1 MDRKKLYFAA
11 AGIGMGILA
20 RGVLRKPAG
29 FDLYSKVVMIAGKTD
44 ALSLALARE
53 FAAEG
58 SRLALAGNDSAEL
71 DLARQDL
78 EARRAKVLPAR
89 CDVTNVA
96 QVDGA
101 IEAVI
106 DHYGQI
112 DILVNYARMTGD
124 GMAQLSLEDIENAMQ
139 IMFWGMVYPTR
150 AALPQMLER
159 RAGHIVNII
168 SDASSG
174 SPHLLP
180 LNCAKFAAIGF
191 SEGLRAELMPEGIS
205 VVTIF
210 PPANG
215 ASDPRTARH
224 IVAAALRGE
233 TNGFGITGRT
243 DIPGLLQNLLPQAG
257 ATKERSSRPIVT
269 ALATLGRIAARRYL
283 QA

>member
-44 ALSLALARE
+44 ELSLALARE

-58 SRLALAGNDSAEL
+58 SKLALAGNDSAEL

-78 EARRAKVLPAR
+78 EARRAKLFSAR

-112 DILVNYARMTGD
+112 DILINYARMTGGD
-124 GMAQLSLEDIENAMQ
+124 M
-139 IMFWGMVYPTR
+139 T
-150 AALPQMLER
+150 
-159 RAGHIVNII
+159 
-168 SDASSG
+168 
-174 SPHLLP
+174 
-180 LNCAKFAAIGF
+180 
-191 SEGLRAELMPEGIS
+191 
-205 VVTIF
+205 
-210 PPANG
+210 
-215 ASDPRTARH
+215 
-224 IVAAALRGE
+224 
-233 TNGFGITGRT
+233 
-243 DIPGLLQNLLPQAG
+243 
-257 ATKERSSRPIVT
+257 
-269 ALATLGRIAARRYL
+269 
-283 QA
+283 